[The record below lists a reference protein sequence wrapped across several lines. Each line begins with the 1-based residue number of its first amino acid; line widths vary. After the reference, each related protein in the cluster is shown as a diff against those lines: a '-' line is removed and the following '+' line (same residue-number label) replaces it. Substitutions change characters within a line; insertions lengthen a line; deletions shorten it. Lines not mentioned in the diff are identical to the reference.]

1 MADEMIK
8 PVVAIDPGTD
18 KCGFAVVSKSCI
30 LRRWIAPRIQLI
42 EELAKAVE
50 AFEIETIVL
59 GDRTGSKAF
68 RSEIAAAF
76 PSLKI
81 AVVDEHMSS
90 MEARARYWV
99 ENPPR
104 GWRKVLPVG
113 MQVPPQP
120 YDDLVAVILA
130 ERYFEQGTQ

>member
-1 MADEMIK
+1 MIK

-18 KCGFAVVSKSCI
+18 KCGFAVVSKGCI
-30 LRRWIAPRIQLI
+30 LRRWVAPRIQLI
-42 EELAKAVE
+42 EELAEAVE
-50 AFEIETIVL
+50 AFEIETVVL

-90 MEARARYWV
+90 VEARARYWV